1 MSKEVT
7 ETHAWAPSGESAGCA
22 GRSSFHRCST
32 LRRLMLLLHKK
43 GKAPPNA
50 RRLNCGRDCNA
61 NPQRASRARGI
72 MVAHPKHGG
81 GTMKRLPS
89 ILFALAGLA
98 GTAAS
103 AQSPPSVEARFDNP
117 KRFTDFRVDRWRNA
131 RQTQALADELRRW
144 IEYEAPRHL
153 PAGSKLTVTITDVD
167 MAGEFE
173 PWQRADAMDI
183 RVAREIYPSRV
194 SLAFRLADDT
204 GKVIAESERK
214 LVSAFLFSG
223 SLGGGD
229 APLRYEQRL
238 VAGRRARQ
246 VGVAP
251 RAPPAARPVT
261 WRNRRY

>member
-22 GRSSFHRCST
+22 GRSRFHRCPT
-32 LRRLMLLLHKK
+32 LTPPLLLLHNKRK
-43 GKAPPNA
+43 
-50 RRLNCGRDCNA
+50 
-61 NPQRASRARGI
+61 
-72 MVAHPKHGG
+72 AHPKHGG

-103 AQSPPSVEARFDNP
+103 AQSPPSVEVRFDNP

-183 RVAREIYPSRV
+183 RVVREIYPSRV

-204 GKVIAESERK
+204 GKVIAGGERK

-229 APLRYEQRL
+229 A
-238 VAGRRARQ
+238 
-246 VGVAP
+246 
-251 RAPPAARPVT
+251 
-261 WRNRRY
+261 

>member
-1 MSKEVT
+1 
-7 ETHAWAPSGESAGCA
+7 
-22 GRSSFHRCST
+22 
-32 LRRLMLLLHKK
+32 
-43 GKAPPNA
+43 
-50 RRLNCGRDCNA
+50 
-61 NPQRASRARGI
+61 
-72 MVAHPKHGG
+72 
-81 GTMKRLPS
+81 MKRLPS

-103 AQSPPSVEARFDNP
+103 AQSPPSVEVRFDNP

-183 RVAREIYPSRV
+183 RVVREIYPSRV

-204 GKVIAESERK
+204 GKVIAEGERK

-229 APLRYEQRL
+229 GPLRYEKRL
-238 VAGRRARQ
+238 VADWLSREF
-246 VGVAP
+246 GVSRGAS
-251 RAPPAARPVT
+251 RHADR
-261 WRNRRY
+261 